1 MRCDQRLEREG
12 EEVLRRRARS
22 AARPAAVLVLAFAFA
37 AVRAHAAERPD
48 VHYPEMA
55 PSLPEPEPSPAVPAA
70 PPTIAPPTAL
80 RLLWFDPK
88 DVFPPAFD
96 IASREVR
103 RIFRDVGVD
112 LRFERG
118 NAGVDFGDGTTLDI
132 PVILL
137 GQDPMRSR
145 ASQNVMGLVPRP
157 SDGTRV
163 VWIFLSPVSLT
174 LGYDPRSPRVT
185 PRQANELGLALAR
198 VVAHEVVHAIIPD
211 EPHASSGLMHHSMDR
226 SFLLGQKARIDRDC
240 ARAFARNLAEI
251 LGTSVP
257 PAAARMGAGSAPGA
271 SAP

>member
-1 MRCDQRLEREG
+1 MRGDQRLEREG
-12 EEVLRRRARS
+12 SETLRRRARWATR
-22 AARPAAVLVLAFAFA
+22 AAAALVLAFAA
-37 AVRAHAAERPD
+37 ARARGAERPD
-48 VHYPEMA
+48 VQYPEPA
-55 PSLPEPEPSPAVPAA
+55 PSLPEPEPSPALPAVPDAAA
-70 PPTIAPPTAL
+70 PPSAL

-112 LRFERG
+112 IRFERG
-118 NAGVDFGDGTTLDI
+118 NPGVIFDDGTTLDI

-145 ASQNVMGLVPRP
+145 APRKVMGLVPRP
-157 SDGTRV
+157 SDGARV
-163 VWIFLSPVSLT
+163 VWVFLSPVRLT

-198 VVAHEVVHAIIPD
+198 VVAHEVVHAIAPE
-211 EPHASSGLMHHSMDR
+211 EPHAASGLMHQSMDR
-226 SFLLGQKARIDRDC
+226 SFLLGRKARIDRRC
-240 ARAFARNLAEI
+240 ARTFARSLAEL
-251 LGTSVP
+251 LGAPSP
-257 PAAARMGAGSAPGA
+257 PAATQMGAAGGA